1 MNNSALLDN
10 RVLSDVRRA
19 LDEDIGSGDVTAD
32 LLPADCIATAQVI
45 VRDNAVICGRPWFD
59 ACFRALDADVAIE
72 WRVSEGDQVTAGTV
86 LCDITGVARVLVTA
100 ERTALNFLQTLSA
113 TATLTARFVAAIKGT
128 SATILDTRKT
138 LPGLRHAQ
146 KYAVRTAGGS
156 NHRMGLHDAIL
167 IKENH
172 VAAAGSIR
180 AAIANARSAHP
191 QLMIEVEVENFS
203 ELRDALAANADR
215 ILLDDFDRDD
225 LAHAVSEVAGRV
237 SLEISGN
244 VTLAGVADLA
254 KTGVDYISIGALTKN
269 VSAIDLSMR
278 IRLDESVRAGTR

>member
-1 MNNSALLDN
+1 MNNPAPPEHV
-10 RVLSDVRRA
+10 VLSDVRRA

-32 LLPADCIATAQVI
+32 LLPSDRTATAQVV

-59 ACFRALDADVAIE
+59 ACFRALDVNVAIE

-86 LCDITGVARVLVTA
+86 LCDITGAARALVTA

-113 TATLTARFVAAIKGT
+113 TATATARFAAAIRGT
-128 SATILDTRKT
+128 RATILDTRKT
-138 LPGLRHAQ
+138 LPGLRQAQ
-146 KYAVRTAGGS
+146 KYAVRTGGGS

-172 VAAAGSIR
+172 IAAAGSIR
-180 AAIANARSAHP
+180 AAIANARAAHP
-191 QLMIEVEVENFS
+191 QLVIEVEVENFS

-215 ILLDDFDRDD
+215 ILLDDFELDD

-237 SLEISGN
+237 PLEISGN
-244 VTLAGVADLA
+244 VSLANVVGLA
-254 KTGVDYISIGALTKN
+254 ETGVDYISIGALTKN

-278 IRLDESVRAGTR
+278 IRLDESAQK